1 MATRMV
7 TLRLDPSKATLAE
20 IQAKYQLRPDQVDP
34 KFGVVCVRP
43 EDHLYAVLVDEQ
55 VASRIEGGADV
66 VGSFSNP
73 KIETFGPPRKR

>member
-20 IQAKYQLRPDQVDP
+20 IQARYQLRPDQVDA
-34 KFGVVCVRP
+34 KFGVVCVGP
-43 EDHLYAVLVDEQ
+43 EEHLYTILVDEH
-55 VASRIEGGADV
+55 VANRIEGAPDV
-66 VGSFSNP
+66 IGSFSNP

>member
-1 MATRMV
+1 MV

-20 IQAKYQLRPDQVDP
+20 IRAKYQLRSDQVDP
-34 KFGVVCVRP
+34 KFGVVSVRP

-55 VASRIEGGADV
+55 VATRLEGGEDV